1 MPLLLAK
8 EAASR
13 LLAHGYEAHRDQTD
27 KSGIP
32 YVFHPI
38 HVAEQMTDETTTVVA
53 LLHDVVE
60 DTDYT
65 LDDLRAMGFGEEAI
79 DALALLTHREHVP
92 YLQYVSQ
99 IKDNRIARAV
109 KLADLRHNSDTSRLV
124 ELDEKAMARLEKYKA
139 AIEILESCEEQ
150 ERGTAAVKFNYK
162 DLMEIFGDESK
173 IELIDGEIVLG
184 GKPFDDVVETYL
196 RIKTR
201 KQNEGAN

>member
-1 MPLLLAK
+1 MITKQAMKLC
-8 EAASR
+8 
-13 LLAHGYEAHRDQTD
+13 YEAHRDQTD

-65 LDDLRAMGFGEEAI
+65 LDDLRAMGVGEEAI

-109 KLADLRHNSDTSRLV
+109 KLADLRHNSDTSRLD

-173 IELIDGEIVLG
+173 IELIGGEIVLG

-201 KQNEGAN
+201 KQNEGAT